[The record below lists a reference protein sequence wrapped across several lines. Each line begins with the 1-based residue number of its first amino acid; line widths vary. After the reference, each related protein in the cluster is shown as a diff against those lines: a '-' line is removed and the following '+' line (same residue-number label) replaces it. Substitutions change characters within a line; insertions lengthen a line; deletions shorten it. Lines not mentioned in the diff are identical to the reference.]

1 MRRAGYEL
9 ANDAVERALRAGTH
23 AGMLEDYFGEAA
35 YRELHELALEASAV
49 RTRGGPRVLIL
60 PGIMGSTLGIENRI
74 GPFDDV
80 IWLDPLDVGLGNL
93 TMLALDSR
101 HRIVPL
107 GVILFTYLRLKLRLQ
122 RAGYD
127 ADYFPFDWRKSID
140 ELGATLAERLASEK
154 PGVQLVAH
162 SMGGLVARAALEHP
176 AGSKV
181 SRLIMLGTPNFG
193 SFVPIQALRGT
204 AGTARALAALDP
216 FHSVEE
222 LSRLVFRTFPGLC
235 QMFPA
240 PERFDAVDLFS
251 PKGWPRSGPGPDF
264 ALLKNVASVR
274 ARLADAD
281 SRFYLI
287 AGVNRET
294 ATGITLNEKEFTY
307 ELSDDGDGTVPLAFA
322 QLPGATTYYV
332 EEDHGALP
340 NNAQV
345 GAAVVDLLTS
355 GSTERL
361 PKTPP
366 RRLARSVR
374 RVSDSELL
382 ERPAF
387 DGRRGGELSSREVR
401 NVAREFIAPEARD
414 TAGAAAAIAPTASA
428 IAPEGAQKV
437 ELGLAHPFEGLTI
450 GRRRQ
455 HQIEICLAQGS
466 IVSARAE
473 AYVLG
478 VYKGVEPAGPA
489 SAIDLAIDGAIK
501 DFVARRMFSAN
512 AGEIF
517 VVPTSGYLVHAS
529 SVLLAGL
536 GSFDQFNSEVQTLV
550 AENVVRTFVRT
561 GVDDFATVLFGT
573 GSGHSVA
580 ASLYNHLVG
589 TVRGILDAGRSSLRR
604 ITFCELDPERFAQ
617 MKEELLRLASTR
629 LFHDVEVLLDEIQL
643 PPPPEPPAPDRAVL
657 GTRHPQT
664 YLHVRREPSPAGT
677 YAFRSTV
684 LTAGPKATVIAGV
697 QEVSDAALQRHLTR
711 IAKDELEF
719 SRLEQFGS
727 ELARLVLAEDVL
739 AVLDRLRDC
748 HLVVVHDAAASRIP
762 WETVCVRNGSKPPW
776 FPALECGLS
785 RRYIAENMSVSKWL
799 EERRRDAV
807 LNILLVTN
815 PTGDLDGAERESQ
828 RVKHLFRAERA
839 VSITELA
846 REKATKPALL
856 AAFRSGEFDVLH
868 YAGHALFDEK
878 SPSLSGILC
887 ANEQVLTGAELA
899 SLSRLPSLVFF
910 NACEAGRVRGER
922 AGKKKAA
929 LSPERIQEN
938 VGLAEAFLRGGVP
951 NYIGTYWPVGDA
963 AAERFSSELYRA
975 LLRGEAIGTALGRS
989 RRALFEMSALDWANY
1004 ILYGASDFALKIP
1017 SGAG

>member
-1 MRRAGYEL
+1 
-9 ANDAVERALRAGTH
+9 
-23 AGMLEDYFGEAA
+23 MLEDYFGEAA
-35 YRELHELALEASAV
+35 YRELRELALEASAV

-60 PGIMGSTLGIENRI
+60 PGIMGSTLGIENRV
-74 GPFDDV
+74 GPFDD
-80 IWLDPLDVGLGNL
+80 ILWLDPLDIGLGNL
-93 TMLALDSR
+93 TMLSLGER

-107 GVILFTYLRLKLRLQ
+107 GVVLFTYLRLKLRLQ

-127 ADYFPFDWRKSID
+127 ADYFPFDWRLSLD
-140 ELGATLAERLASEK
+140 ELGATLAARLASEK
-154 PGVQLVAH
+154 EGVKLVAH
-162 SMGGLVARAALEHP
+162 SMGGLVARAALKHP
-176 AGSKV
+176 AGNKV
-181 SRLIMLGTPNFG
+181 SQVIQLGTPNFG
-193 SFVPIQALRGT
+193 SFAPVQAIRGT
-204 AGTARALAALDP
+204 SGTARALGALDA

-222 LSRLVFRTFPGLC
+222 LSQLVFRTFPGLC

-240 PERFDAVDLFS
+240 PERFDAVDLYS
-251 PKGWPRSGPGPDF
+251 ARGWPKSGPGPDF
-264 ALLKNVASVR
+264 DILKNVASVR

-281 SRFYLI
+281 SRFFLI

-294 ATGITLNEKEFTY
+294 ATGLALGEKEFTY
-307 ELSDDGDGTVPLAFA
+307 ELSDDGDGTVPLNFA
-322 QLPGATTYYV
+322 LLPGATTYYV
-332 EEDHGALP
+332 EEEHGALP
-340 NNAQV
+340 NNATV

-355 GSTERL
+355 GQTERL
-361 PKTPP
+361 SSTRP
-366 RRLARSVR
+366 RRMARSVR
-374 RVSDSELL
+374 RVSDTDLA
-382 ERPAF
+382 RQPAF

-401 NVAREFIAPEARD
+401 NVAQEFIAPEARD
-414 TAGAAAAIAPTASA
+414 TPAMGALAAPGAAA
-428 IAPEGAQKV
+428 IAPEGAQP
-437 ELGLAHPFEGLTI
+437 ELGFPHVFEGLTI

-455 HQIEICLAQGS
+455 RQLEICLAQGS

-489 SAIDLAIDGAIK
+489 AAIDAALDGAIK

-517 VVPTSGYLVHAS
+517 VVPTSGYLLHAS

-536 GSFDQFNSEVQTLV
+536 GSFDQFNSEVQALV

-573 GSGHSVA
+573 GSGHNVA

-589 TVRGILDAGRSSLRR
+589 TFRGILDTGGSSLRR
-604 ITFCELDPERFAQ
+604 ITLCELDPERFAQ
-617 MKEELLRLASTR
+617 MKEELLRLSSTR
-629 LFHDVEVLLDEIQL
+629 LFDDVEVLLEEIQL
-643 PPPPEPPAPDRAVL
+643 PPPPEPPTADRAL
-657 GTRHPQT
+657 LTARHPRT
-664 YLHVRREPSPAGT
+664 YLHVRREPSPKGT
-677 YAFRSTV
+677 HAFRSTV
-684 LTAGPKATVIAGV
+684 LTAGPKATVITGV
-697 QEVSDAALQRHLTR
+697 REVTDAALTKQLTR
-711 IAKDELEF
+711 IANDELEF
-719 SRLEQFGS
+719 GKLEGFGS

-762 WETVCVRNGSKPPW
+762 WETVCIREPAKAPW
-776 FPALECGLS
+776 FPALERGLS

-807 LNILLVTN
+807 LNILLVAN
-815 PTGDLDGAERESQ
+815 PTEDLDGADREAERLKQ
-828 RVKHLFRAERA
+828 LFQSERA

-846 REKATKPALL
+846 RREATKPALL

-868 YAGHALFDEK
+868 YAGHAFFDEK

-910 NACEAGRVRGER
+910 NACEAGRVRGGRGRER
-922 AGKKKAA
+922 KKAKAA
-929 LSPERIQEN
+929 LSPERIREN

-963 AAERFSSELYRA
+963 AAEKFASELYRA

-989 RRALFEMSALDWANY
+989 RRALFEMRALDWANY

-1017 SGAG
+1017 SRP